1 MKWEHQ
7 AERQRFSLLT
17 IHSLLLDNNPKFKKL
32 KQTVENYNNE
42 KTPTRIKLQ
51 QTFVEK
57 LFKML
62 SELTRIPIFE
72 NQLEYLSK
80 IYEWASTNKEFNDD
94 GNTEG

>member
-1 MKWEHQ
+1 VKWEHQ

-42 KTPTRIKLQ
+42 KTPARIKLQ

-72 NQLEYLSK
+72 NQLEYLNK